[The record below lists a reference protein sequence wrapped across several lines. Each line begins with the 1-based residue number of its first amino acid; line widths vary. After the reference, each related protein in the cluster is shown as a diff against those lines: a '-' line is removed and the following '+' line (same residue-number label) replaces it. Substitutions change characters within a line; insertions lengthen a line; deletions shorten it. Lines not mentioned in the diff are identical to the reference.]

1 MARHGG
7 VAVAWALL
15 WGLAI
20 ALAGCEGE
28 PFPNAAKPPPPNLE
42 VLLVDYN
49 ESDIALGEMLTKVV
63 ARAQAAPESGEAR
76 GELGMT
82 YEMNDFQEAAIAT
95 YAQAWALDPSEFLWP
110 YFQSQLMHKLG
121 DTDEAL
127 RVLDAAL
134 LLDDQYVPAWL
145 WRGSW
150 LRALGR
156 FDEAIEAFERAE
168 ELGAGAPATAGIA
181 QALMG
186 QLQHEEALEL
196 LQGLSHI
203 NHPHIQ
209 RLLGRAYQAVGM
221 TDEARIAL
229 ARGRDATPMQW
240 RDERHQPKWQFLAS
254 HGGRLVQAE
263 GLLNSGQFEEAVA
276 VLEPMFEATPEDPAV
291 VSNLAMAHGR
301 VGNTERAFELI
312 EHGLNV
318 DPEYYRYY
326 NVLASIHYHREEL
339 ETALEHL
346 DAAIAAYPAQAWA
359 HQQAARIYMQ
369 QRRYDEAIAAFDRAL
384 QYGPETPEQL
394 LHQAGIIEGARERW
408 PEAIERFERAA
419 AIDESFTLAYI
430 YLGRS
435 LAEAGRFEEA
445 TSALDWAERLAT
457 HPQELAGARAR
468 ANALE
473 KAANWT
479 FEGSSVTLDGGS
491 LRTRRPLRRGHP
503 AKRWTWPVPT
513 LMVGVFKVVP
523 ERRRVR

>member
-1 MARHGG
+1 M
-7 VAVAWALL
+7 LC
-15 WGLAI
+15 GLALGLVACEEEPFPDAASPPAPSDELLLVNYNETDI
-20 ALAGCEGE
+20 ALA
-28 PFPNAAKPPPPNLE
+28 
-42 VLLVDYN
+42 
-49 ESDIALGEMLTKVV
+49 EMLTKVT
-63 ARAQAAPESGEAR
+63 ARARAAPDSGRAR

-95 YAQAWALDPSEFLWP
+95 YAQAWALDPTEFLWP

-156 FDEAIEAFERAE
+156 FDEAIDAFERAE
-168 ELGAGAPATAGIA
+168 ELGAGAPAIAGVA

-186 QLQHEEALEL
+186 QLKHEEALEL
-196 LQGLSHI
+196 LQELSHI

-209 RLLGRAYQAVGM
+209 RLLGRAHQAVGM

-229 ARGRDATPMQW
+229 ARGRNATPMQW

-254 HGGRLVQAE
+254 HGGRLVHAE
-263 GLLNSGQFEEAVA
+263 GLLKSGQFEEAVA
-276 VLEPMFEATPEDPAV
+276 VLEPMFEATPEDEAV

-301 VGNTERAFELI
+301 AGNIERAFELI

-318 DPEYYRYY
+318 APEYYRYH

-339 ETALEHL
+339 DTALEHL
-346 DAAIAAYPAQAWA
+346 DAAIAAYPAQVWP
-359 HQQAARIYMQ
+359 HQQMARIFMQ
-369 QRRYDEAIAAFDRAL
+369 QRRYDEALEAFDRAL

-394 LHQAGIIEGARERW
+394 LHQAGVIEGARERW
-408 PEAIERFERAA
+408 PEAIERFQRAV

-445 TSALDWAERLAT
+445 KSALDWAERLDT

-473 KAANWT
+473 KAANWS
-479 FEGSSVTLDGGS
+479 FEG
-491 LRTRRPLRRGHP
+491 
-503 AKRWTWPVPT
+503 
-513 LMVGVFKVVP
+513 
-523 ERRRVR
+523 

>member
-1 MARHGG
+1 MAQCRGI
-7 VAVAWALL
+7 ASMWALPWVL
-15 WGLAI
+15 SFGLVA
-20 ALAGCEGE
+20 CEEE
-28 PFPNAAKPPPPNLE
+28 PFPNAAKPPPANLE

-49 ESDIALGEMLTKVV
+49 ESDVALGEMLTKVI
-63 ARAQAAPESGEAR
+63 AKAQAAPDSGEAR

-95 YAQAWALDPSEFLWP
+95 YGQAWALDPGEFLWP

-134 LLDDQYVPAWL
+134 LLDDRYVPAWL

-156 FDEAIEAFERAE
+156 FDEAIAAFERAE

-186 QLQHEEALEL
+186 QSQHEDALTL

-229 ARGRDATPMQW
+229 ARGRHATPMQW
-240 RDERHQPKWQFLAS
+240 RDERHQPKWEFLAS
-254 HGGRLVQAE
+254 HGGRLVHAE
-263 GLLNSGQFEEAVA
+263 GLLKSEQFEEAVA

-312 EHGLNV
+312 AHGLDV

-326 NVLASIHYHREEL
+326 NVLASIHYHQEQL

-346 DAAIAAYPAQAWA
+346 DAAIAAYPKQAWA
-359 HQQAARIYMQ
+359 HQQMARIFMQ
-369 QRRYDEAIAAFDRAL
+369 QRRYDEAITAFDEAL
-384 QYGPETPEQL
+384 RYGPETPEQL
-394 LHQAGIIEGARERW
+394 LHQAGVIEGARERW
-408 PEAIERFERAA
+408 GKAIERFQRAV

-445 TSALDWAERLAT
+445 ASALDWAERLDT

-473 KAANWT
+473 KAANWS
-479 FEGSSVTLDGGS
+479 FEG
-491 LRTRRPLRRGHP
+491 
-503 AKRWTWPVPT
+503 
-513 LMVGVFKVVP
+513 
-523 ERRRVR
+523 

>member
-1 MARHGG
+1 MAQCRY
-7 VAVAWALL
+7 
-15 WGLAI
+15 I
-20 ALAGCEGE
+20 ALTCALPWVLAFGLVACEEE
-28 PFPNAAKPPPPNLE
+28 PFPNAAKPPPANQE

-49 ESDIALGEMLTKVV
+49 ESDVALREMLTKVI
-63 ARAQAAPESGEAR
+63 AKAQAVPDSGEAR

-95 YAQAWALDPSEFLWP
+95 YAQAWALDPGEFLWP

-186 QLQHEEALEL
+186 QSQHEDALEL
-196 LQGLSHI
+196 LRGLSHI

-221 TDEARIAL
+221 TEDARIAL
-229 ARGRDATPMQW
+229 ARGRHATPMQW
-240 RDERHQPKWQFLAS
+240 RDERHQPKWRFLAS
-254 HGGRLVQAE
+254 HGGRLVHAE
-263 GLLNSGQFEEAVA
+263 GLLKSDQFEEAVA

-291 VSNLAMAHGR
+291 VSNLAVAHGR

-312 EHGLNV
+312 AHGLNV
-318 DPEYYRYY
+318 APEYYRYH

-339 ETALEHL
+339 DTALEHL
-346 DAAIAAYPAQAWA
+346 DAAIAAHPAQVWP
-359 HQQAARIYMQ
+359 HQQMARIFMQ
-369 QRRYDEAIAAFDRAL
+369 QRRYDEALEAFDRAL

-394 LHQAGIIEGARERW
+394 LHQAGVIEGARERW
-408 PEAIERFERAA
+408 PEAIERFQRAV

-445 TSALDWAERLAT
+445 KLALDWAERLDT

-473 KAANWT
+473 KAANWS
-479 FEGSSVTLDGGS
+479 FEG
-491 LRTRRPLRRGHP
+491 
-503 AKRWTWPVPT
+503 
-513 LMVGVFKVVP
+513 
-523 ERRRVR
+523 